1 LNDRIM
7 VSPKKLSNLQLELL
21 KTFQIDLS
29 DEQLLEIKEILSKY
43 FSEKATLEMDKVWDN
58 QNWDDD
64 TIEQLANTHT
74 RISTKK

>member
-1 LNDRIM
+1 M

>member
-1 LNDRIM
+1 MNDRIM